1 MLSLARPAAE
11 IDTASIF
18 GRTTNVAGS
27 LYAPI
32 LYI

>member
-18 GRTTNVAGS
+18 GRTTNVAGN
-27 LYAPI
+27 LCFLI
-32 LYI
+32 L